1 MLKKVTAVVM
11 AAAMTIISLAGCG
24 GDGGQGKASDKVKIS
39 FSFWEPSTGERIIKD
54 C

>member
-39 FSFWEPSTGERIIKD
+39 FSLQCSGT
-54 C
+54 

>member
-24 GDGGQGKASDKVKIS
+24 GDGGQGSGLLMAGCGAV
-39 FSFWEPSTGERIIKD
+39 
-54 C
+54 